1 MACSIT
7 MSRLSSIIVKVPQ
20 NVPRGTLS
28 LLLFLCALGLAHNH
42 PFMSTETLLLH
53 LRRSPVVARQ
63 PYGCNCPWPLLLPY
77 SAAVTWAFVLIRPIC
92 S

>member
-1 MACSIT
+1 M
-7 MSRLSSIIVKVPQ
+7 LSLSTIIVELPQ

-53 LRRSPVVARQ
+53 LRRPLVAGHQ
-63 PYGCNCPWPLLLPY
+63 HYGCTCPWPLLLPY
-77 SAAVTWAFVLIRPIC
+77 NAAVTWAFVLIRPIC
-92 S
+92 L

>member
-1 MACSIT
+1 M
-7 MSRLSSIIVKVPQ
+7 LSLSTIIVKLPQ

-53 LRRSPVVARQ
+53 LRRPPVVARQ
-63 PYGCNCPWPLLLPY
+63 HYGCTCRGCTCPWPLLLPY